1 MASGTKVLVS
11 FCAMVIGV
19 LVLYY
24 GVIMPANEPVNPAG
38 ADGTIPQKMAAANPK
53 SETAVGSETPGTNG
67 QPALIEPTSS
77 RTEGPLT
84 NPLPSDGTQP
94 LTRDR
99 SSPPTINDGSTTDSL
114 SRGPLDVT
122 PVGSLDDATEIIIN
136 DPTVPVATDKNQP
149 AASNG
154 TGSVQPLDEHGQP
167 RKVPVQ
173 SADDAAPL
181 TPVTPRQDRPTVPT
195 TPPAGTA
202 GGNTPATTEYT
213 IKAGDTGVSIAKD
226 WFGDGNKWTLIS
238 KANPWVDFNKLQI
251 GQKIKLPP
259 KNATTAAVAPTAP
272 VKQAAAPETGVYV
285 VRSGDTL
292 IKIARD
298 LYNDASKWESIYA
311 ANRKTIGDD
320 PAELQAGMKLTL
332 PSPKTTKPAAS

>member
-77 RTEGPLT
+77 RTEGTLNNPLT
-84 NPLPSDGTQP
+84 ADANQP
-94 LTRDR
+94 PAGDR
-99 SSPPTINDGSTTDSL
+99 SSAPPTNDGLTADSL

-122 PVGSLDDATEIIIN
+122 PVGSLNDATEITIN
-136 DPTVPVATDKNQP
+136 DPAVPVATDKDQP

-154 TGSVQPLDEHGQP
+154 TGGVQPLDDHGQP

-173 SADDAAPL
+173 SPDDTAPL
-181 TPVTPRQDRPTVPT
+181 TPITPRQDRPTVPT
-195 TPPAGTA
+195 TQPASTVG
-202 GGNTPATTEYT
+202 TPATTEYT

-259 KNATTAAVAPTAP
+259 KNATAATVAPATP
-272 VKQAAAPETGVYV
+272 VKSATDSNSGVYV

-298 LYNDASKWESIYA
+298 LYNDASKWEAIYA

-332 PSPKTTKPAAS
+332 PSAKTTKPAAS